1 MGDSDLDPRAVT
13 RHSTDP
19 RPLGG
24 LADLAELVGGDSD
37 RSKRFMGG
45 LMAGALV
52 GAAIAGSLLL
62 RRRRPSRPDAG
73 DRR

>member
-1 MGDSDLDPRAVT
+1 MGNSDLDRRTVARRA
-13 RHSTDP
+13 TDP

-24 LADLAELVGGDSD
+24 LADLAELVGGDSE

-45 LMAGALV
+45 LVAGALV

-62 RRRRPSRPDAG
+62 RRRRQPGPGAG